1 MADASPT
8 AIDAAVAQ
16 LRRRLGQEV
25 SGPPPYLTEA
35 TRDAIRHWA
44 EALGDDNPLWR
55 EAAYAQTT
63 RWGTIIAPPT
73 MLYAFDRLSIGYRG
87 GLPGVHSM
95 FGGTNWTFYHPVRLG
110 DRITVKVIFKDL
122 IERPSTFAG
131 RSWQQIS
138 AITFANQD
146 DLLLAESEAWGMR
159 TERATAS
166 ARTAAR
172 QDTQPLTPAMYSA
185 AHIQEIM
192 ERYAQE
198 TRRGSTPRY
207 WEDVTVG
214 EALPPLL
221 KGPYTVTTAIAFE
234 QAWGGLFIRAHGPW
248 YAYLQRHPAAGLP
261 NAQGVP
267 EPPEAVHWDHD
278 YARQAGVPFAYDYG
292 PERISW
298 LAHLM
303 TDWSGDAGFL
313 CQLNV
318 QVRRFN
324 MVGDLTT
331 CTGQVVAKTLQPSPR
346 VQCDIWAENQRG
358 ERTAFGTATVELPS
372 RAAASQGDR
381 S

>member
-1 MADASPT
+1 MPRSSPT

-16 LRRRLGQEV
+16 LRCRLGQEV
-25 SGPPPYLTEA
+25 TGPPPYLTEA
-35 TRDAIRHWA
+35 TRDAIHHWA
-44 EALGDDNPLWR
+44 EAIGDDNPLWLDA
-55 EAAYAQTT
+55 EYARTT
-63 RWGTIIAPPT
+63 RWGTMLAPPT

-87 GLPGVHSM
+87 GLPGVHAM
-95 FGGTNWTFYHPVRLG
+95 FGGTNWTFYHPTRLG
-110 DRITVKVIFKDL
+110 DCVRVKVIFKDL

-131 RSWQQIS
+131 RAWQQSS
-138 AITFANQD
+138 AITFTNQD
-146 DLLLAESEAWGMR
+146 GLLLAESEAWGMR
-159 TERATAS
+159 TERAA
-166 ARTAAR
+166 AAVRTAAR
-172 QDTQPLTPAMYSA
+172 QDTRPLTPATYTA
-185 AHIQEIM
+185 EQIHTIM
-192 ERYAQE
+192 ERYAHE
-198 TRRGSTPRY
+198 ARRGPTPRY

-214 EALPPLL
+214 ETLPPLL

-248 YAYLQRHPAAGLP
+248 YAYLRRHPAAGLR
-261 NAQGVP
+261 NAQGIP

-298 LAHLM
+298 LAHLL
-303 TDWSGDAGFL
+303 TNWVGDDGFL

-331 CTGQVVAKTLQPSPR
+331 CHGTVTAKVFQPSPR
-346 VQCDIWAENQRG
+346 VQCEIWAENQRG

-372 RAAASQGDR
+372 RAATSQGALL
-381 S
+381 

>member
-1 MADASPT
+1 MSRSSP
-8 AIDAAVAQ
+8 AGIDEAVAQ
-16 LRRRLGQEV
+16 LRCRLGQEV
-25 SGPPPYLTEA
+25 TGPPPYLTEA
-35 TRDAIRHWA
+35 TCDAIRHWA
-44 EALGDDNPLWR
+44 EAIGDDNPLWLD
-55 EAAYAQTT
+55 ANYACTT
-63 RWGTIIAPPT
+63 RWGTMLAPPT

-87 GLPGVHSM
+87 GLPGVHAM
-95 FGGTNWTFYHPVRLG
+95 FGGTNWTFYHPTRLG
-110 DRITVKVIFKDL
+110 DRVRVKVIFKDL

-131 RSWQQIS
+131 RAWQQLS
-138 AITFANQD
+138 AITFTNQAG
-146 DLLLAESEAWGMR
+146 LRLAASEAWGMR
-159 TERATAS
+159 TERAAAS
-166 ARTAAR
+166 ARTAVR
-172 QDTQPLTPAMYSA
+172 QDTQPLLPATYTA
-185 AHIQEIM
+185 AQIREIM
-192 ERYAQE
+192 ERYVHEA
-198 TRRGSTPRY
+198 RRGPTPRY

-214 EALPPLL
+214 ETLPPLL

-261 NAQGVP
+261 NAQGIP

-298 LAHLM
+298 LAHLLTNWM
-303 TDWSGDAGFL
+303 GDDGFL

-331 CTGQVVAKTLQPSPR
+331 CHGTVTAKAFQPTPR
-346 VQCDIWAENQRG
+346 VQCEIWAENQRG

-372 RAAASQGDR
+372 RAASSQGAR
-381 S
+381 L

>member
-1 MADASPT
+1 MSRSSPT

-16 LRRRLGQEV
+16 LRCRLGQEV
-25 SGPPPYLTEA
+25 TGPPPYLTEA

-55 EAAYAQTT
+55 DAAYARTT
-63 RWGTIIAPPT
+63 RWGTILAPPT

-87 GLPGVHSM
+87 GLPGVHAM
-95 FGGTNWTFYHPVRLG
+95 FGGTNWTFYHPTRLA
-110 DRITVKVIFKDL
+110 DHVSVKVIFKDL

-131 RSWQQIS
+131 RAWQQIS
-138 AITFANQD
+138 AITFTNQD
-146 DLLLAESEAWGMR
+146 GLLLAASEAWGMR
-159 TERATAS
+159 TERAAAS
-166 ARTAAR
+166 ARTAVR
-172 QDTQPLTPAMYSA
+172 QETQPLPPATYTA
-185 AHIQEIM
+185 AQIHAIM
-192 ERYAQE
+192 ERYAHE
-198 TRRGSTPRY
+198 ARRAPPRRY
-207 WEDVTVG
+207 WEEVTVG
-214 EALPPLL
+214 ETLPPLL

-261 NAQGVP
+261 NAHGIP

-298 LAHLM
+298 LAHLLTNWM
-303 TDWSGDAGFL
+303 GDDGFL

-331 CTGQVVAKTLQPSPR
+331 CHGTVTAKACHPSPR
-346 VQCDIWAENQRG
+346 VHCDVWAENQRG

-372 RAAASQGDR
+372 RASSSQGAPL
-381 S
+381 